1 MSERTL
7 NFVIKIINDIME
19 NLDLKAIYG
28 IKRSSNYIRVL
39 SYNRAK
45 TIWFASWCIWRSGS
59 RCYEQLLWGIFFSLE
74 FLHEMLV
81 IFNCADCDKADKSQF
96 VYKKGSWTDFKT
108 KQNDIE
114 MRNFII
120 LYSIFVGNMVRGDYE
135 VWELLTSFTKIFEII
150 SFPIIYLWWDIG
162 S

>member
-1 MSERTL
+1 
-7 NFVIKIINDIME
+7 
-19 NLDLKAIYG
+19 
-28 IKRSSNYIRVL
+28 
-39 SYNRAK
+39 
-45 TIWFASWCIWRSGS
+45 
-59 RCYEQLLWGIFFSLE
+59 
-74 FLHEMLV
+74 MLV

-150 SFPIIYLWWDIG
+150 SFPIIYLW
-162 S
+162 